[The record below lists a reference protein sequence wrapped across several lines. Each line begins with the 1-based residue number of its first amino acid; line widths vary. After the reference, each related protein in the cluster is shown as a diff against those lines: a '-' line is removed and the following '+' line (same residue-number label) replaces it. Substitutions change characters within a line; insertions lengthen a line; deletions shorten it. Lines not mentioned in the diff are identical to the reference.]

1 MHLITFIGLCL
12 GGIPTMIFAEKYTS
26 NLKTYCSSYMNE
38 FIRELL
44 HNYNNTT
51 DDMKDINNIFNN
63 NDTVE
68 NMSRLL

>member
-1 MHLITFIGLCL
+1 
-12 GGIPTMIFAEKYTS
+12 
-26 NLKTYCSSYMNE
+26 MNE